1 MQDPIHNELAKRIED
16 DFLRDGVSS
25 RLPSI
30 RAVANHYG
38 VSYRTAW
45 NACRQLDSRQKA
57 VAQAPALRPSRR
69 LGDAA
74 RELAGR
80 IAESIRNGE
89 FRAGVALPKFDY
101 FVLTHRVTRKTVA
114 AAFARLSNDNLV
126 HKDRRRWQ
134 SGPRPDTN
142 AAKLRAEGPGG
153 PPVILWVLRDQYSW
167 FNTFNSV
174 HLGPFIYTLRSE
186 TARMG
191 ILLSMRLRYAPPE
204 GPAYLPSGLHEAR
217 LFVKRMGSRYL
228 GAIIME
234 ITPEQPEFVEW
245 VKTLSADGAR
255 PVVYFDSADLWPG
268 YTREALGLHDG
279 YFRFFH
285 DESSAVDLALSH
297 LTKAGHRC
305 IGFPVFESPGYDWSV
320 RRFDAAARSVKT
332 MSGIKLVRAVHHEPI
347 WDVGGAVPMVD
358 NIATFIQRL
367 AHQPGSAPDTT
378 AATVLSNRRRLIEQT
393 PSMKSLL
400 DQGITALIS
409 MNDRIAYEQYW
420 WCQTAGIHV
429 PRRLSQISFDHMPEG
444 DGMPITTIDFGFSR
458 LGYLAAHAVIGDIK
472 VKADRIGNIAG
483 IPILVDRGS
492 VTAPAGR
499 G

>member
-1 MQDPIHNELAKRIED
+1 M
-16 DFLRDGVSS
+16 
-25 RLPSI
+25 
-30 RAVANHYG
+30 
-38 VSYRTAW
+38 
-45 NACRQLDSRQKA
+45 
-57 VAQAPALRPSRR
+57 
-69 LGDAA
+69 
-74 RELAGR
+74 
-80 IAESIRNGE
+80 
-89 FRAGVALPKFDY
+89 
-101 FVLTHRVTRKTVA
+101 
-114 AAFARLSNDNLV
+114 
-126 HKDRRRWQ
+126 
-134 SGPRPDTN
+134 
-142 AAKLRAEGPGG
+142 
-153 PPVILWVLRDQYSW
+153 ILWVLRDQYSW

-191 ILLSMRLRYAPPE
+191 VLLSMRLRCAPPE

-234 ITPEQPEFVEW
+234 LIPEQPEFVAW
-245 VKTLSADGAR
+245 VKTLSAGGAR

-268 YTREALGLHDG
+268 YTRETLGLHDG

-285 DESSAVDLALSH
+285 DEFSAVNLALSH

-305 IGFPVFESPGYDWSV
+305 IGFPVFESEGYDWSV
-320 RRFDAAARSVKT
+320 RRFDTAARIVKT
-332 MSGIKLVRAVHHEPI
+332 LPGVTLVRAVHREPV
-347 WDVGGAVPMVD
+347 WDVGGAAPMVD

-367 AHQPGSAPDTT
+367 TRLPGEAPDTSP
-378 AATVLSNRRRLIEQT
+378 AAVRSNRRRLIERT

-400 DQGITALIS
+400 DQAITALIS

-420 WCQTAGIHV
+420 WCQTAGIPI

-458 LGYLAAHAVIGDIK
+458 LGYLAAHAVTGDIK
-472 VKADRIGNIAG
+472 VPADRMGNIAG
-483 IPILVDRGS
+483 IPMLVDRGS
-492 VTAPAGR
+492 VAAPAGR